1 MNVKWYPPFDQY
13 FGKKSEVPLDG
24 PVSLKS
30 ILIQIREKEEAMEP
44 YVRFSPEDR
53 QPHGLMVW
61 RRGEVLGLDDMVQP
75 EDELE
80 MIIMV
85 AGG

>member
-1 MNVKWYPPFDQY
+1 MKRVL
-13 FGKKSEVPLDG
+13 V
-24 PVSLKS
+24 
-30 ILIQIREKEEAMEP
+30 QIGEKEKDMAP

-61 RRGEVLGLDDMVQP
+61 RRGEVLGLDDVVEP
-75 EDELE
+75 DDELE

-85 AGG
+85 SGG